1 MKPRGRVVQVLM
13 VIVVVAIFI
22 SFIFGALSVPR

>member
-1 MKPRGRVVQVLM
+1 MKPRGRMVQVLM

-22 SFIFGALSVPR
+22 SFIFRALSVPR

>member
-1 MKPRGRVVQVLM
+1 MKPRSRAIQVLM

>member
-1 MKPRGRVVQVLM
+1 MKPQGRAIQVLM